1 VKHLKSIKLHSSE
14 SWKWGFLCFWAV
26 AIFTACGQ
34 GKQLSIDKNPQIMK
48 QIISTPNAPG
58 AIGPYNQAVIYN
70 GILYAS
76 GQIAIDPATGELV
89 HGSIEEETHRV
100 LKNIGGILE
109 AAGCTYQD
117 VLKSTVFIKDMHQFA
132 RINAVYAEYFEPAWA
147 PARETVEVA
156 NLPKFVNIEI
166 SVIAAVPQK

>member
-1 VKHLKSIKLHSSE
+1 MQHLKSKKLLSTE
-14 SWKWGFLCFWAV
+14 SWIRGFLCFWLIAFL
-26 AIFTACGQ
+26 ASCGQ
-34 GKQLSIDKNPQIMK
+34 VKTLSASKNPPTVK

-58 AIGPYNQAVIYN
+58 AIGPYNQAVIHN

-89 HGSIEEETHRV
+89 QGSIEEETHRV
-100 LKNIGGILE
+100 LKNVGAILE

-117 VLKSTVFIKDMHQFA
+117 VLKASVFVKDMHQFA
-132 RINAVYAEYFEPAWA
+132 RINAVYAEYFDPAWA

-166 SVIAAVPQK
+166 SVIAAVK

>member
-1 VKHLKSIKLHSSE
+1 MQHLKSKKLLSTE
-14 SWKWGFLCFWAV
+14 SWIRGFLCFW
-26 AIFTACGQ
+26 TASLLLNCGQ
-34 GKQLSIDKNPQIMK
+34 VKLISTEKNPRTVK

-89 HGSIEEETHRV
+89 QGSIEEETHRV

-166 SVIAAVPQK
+166 SVIAAVK